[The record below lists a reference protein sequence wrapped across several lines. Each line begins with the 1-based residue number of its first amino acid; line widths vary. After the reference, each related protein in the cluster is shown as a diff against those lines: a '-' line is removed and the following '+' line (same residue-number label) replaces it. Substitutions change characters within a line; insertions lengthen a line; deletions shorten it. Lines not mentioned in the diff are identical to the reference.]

1 MRRIASIQR
10 DMLAR
15 FGILA
20 CSLVS
25 FACFVFPIYVIRPY
39 RHQGARELAV
49 ALFAH
54 QVGPTLSALCAA
66 IAFAILIFTWKRKSG
81 WGKRLGLIALLM
93 IALGGAFLSRVNV
106 YEQMFHHLDT
116 PQFETSAIARVDK
129 DDMVLTVQINGE
141 SRAYPI
147 REMAYHHVVNDTV
160 GQLPIVST
168 Y

>member
-1 MRRIASIQR
+1 
-10 DMLAR
+10 MLAR
-15 FGILA
+15 LSFLA

-25 FACFVFPIYVIRPY
+25 FACFAVPIYVIRPF

-49 ALFAH
+49 ALFVR
-54 QVGPTLSALCAA
+54 QIGPTLSALCAA
-66 IAFAILIFTWKRKSG
+66 IAFAILIFTWRRTRG
-81 WGKRLGLIALLM
+81 WGKRLGFIALLM

-116 PQFETSAIARVDK
+116 PQFETAQAARVDK

-160 GQLPIVST
+160 GRLPIVST